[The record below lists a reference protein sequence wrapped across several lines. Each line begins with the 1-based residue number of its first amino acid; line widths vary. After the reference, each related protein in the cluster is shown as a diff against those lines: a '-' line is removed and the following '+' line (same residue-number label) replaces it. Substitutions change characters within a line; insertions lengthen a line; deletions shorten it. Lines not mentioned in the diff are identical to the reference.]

1 MKTIDWVN
9 QSTTK
14 GEDHIEYK
22 FIECIRDNYLYQHV
36 LEPNRYRFNNKPS
49 ILDLVLSN
57 QDDNISEIT
66 YLPGLGKSDHL
77 ILVFELMCGQLFTE
91 RLSDRLNYSKA
102 NWQSIN
108 ELIMDT
114 SWVIDLDTDV

>member
-1 MKTIDWVN
+1 MNVL
-9 QSTTK
+9 
-14 GEDHIEYK
+14 
-22 FIECIRDNYLYQHV
+22 RDNYLYQHV
-36 LEPNRYRFNNKPS
+36 LEPARYRFNNMPS

-57 QDDNISEIT
+57 HDDNISEIT
-66 YLPGLGKSDHL
+66 FLPSLGKSDHL
-77 ILVFELMCGQLFTE
+77 ILVFELMCGQLCSE

-114 SWVIDLDTDV
+114 SWVMDSDTGVQAAWNDFE

>member
-1 MKTIDWVN
+1 M
-9 QSTTK
+9 
-14 GEDHIEYK
+14 
-22 FIECIRDNYLYQHV
+22 
-36 LEPNRYRFNNKPS
+36 EPTRYRFNNKPS

-57 QDDNISEIT
+57 HDDNISEIT

-108 ELIMDT
+108 ELIMGT
-114 SWVIDLDTDV
+114 SWVIDLDTDVQAAWNDFE